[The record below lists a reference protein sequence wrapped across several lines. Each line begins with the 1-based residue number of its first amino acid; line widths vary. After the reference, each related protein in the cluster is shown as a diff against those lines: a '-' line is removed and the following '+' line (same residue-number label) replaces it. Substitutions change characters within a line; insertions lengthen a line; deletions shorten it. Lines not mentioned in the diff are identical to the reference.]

1 MGIGRID
8 SNPRL
13 PYDTAARVVVD
24 GFVYASVHWCVDEPM
39 RHSIK
44 GKGTPMPANAA
55 RINRRH
61 FLAITASLAGGAILS
76 ACGGGGAAPTATT
89 ASSAPATALA
99 NTPVTAGGTPLT
111 TFTTPVPAAA
121 LSSTPQAAGST
132 IAGAP
137 AAGGTMRLATGTE
150 PDALDPAKTIQLTAD
165 SFNDNLYDRLVF
177 IGPDRLPHP
186 WLAEKW
192 EIAQDGKQITFTIR
206 KGITFHD
213 GTDLDGAAVKF
224 SFDRIL
230 DPATASPAKA
240 QMGTLQSVDLVDPS
254 TVRFTFTQPY
264 APFFTNISLG
274 YGGIVSPT
282 AVKKSGDTF
291 GHNPVGSGP
300 FKLREWVTGQR
311 ITLERFPNYKNFRTD
326 GANTGPALLD
336 ALEFKIIADPAT
348 RLAALQSGELDVSD
362 VDVQQI
368 DKIKSDPKYQIV
380 IWKDATDMNFFE
392 YANKEPFTDLAVRQA
407 IAYSIDRD
415 SIVKSAWNGYATA
428 NLNPQPVGVAGWDAT
443 IGQQYGY
450 PFNLDKAR
458 KVLADGGYTPGPNGI
473 LQKNGKPLAFTIL
486 VYSGSPPAKT
496 AAEIVQATLQSI
508 GIKMEIQIMEF
519 GAEQPLLSA
528 GKFDLD
534 YMRWTWPDPVIE
546 SLLFKTPGWTKQLS
560 DPDLDKLLVVA
571 DMTLDPEK
579 RVAANHEIQKYIL
592 QKAYVAPI
600 ATDWIIRA
608 ARANVKGYAWD
619 AIGYPRYVN
628 MSIGK

>member
-1 MGIGRID
+1 MAM
-8 SNPRL
+8 PMK
-13 PYDTAARVVVD
+13 
-24 GFVYASVHWCVDEPM
+24 SVLV
-39 RHSIK
+39 S
-44 GKGTPMPANAA
+44 
-55 RINRRH
+55 RRQL
-61 FLAITASLAGGAILS
+61 LALTASMAGGAILA
-76 ACGGGGAAPTATT
+76 ACGGGTAPTATT
-89 ASSAPATALA
+89 AASRAPATALA
-99 NTPVTAGGTPLT
+99 NTPVTAGGTPLS
-111 TFTTPVPAAA
+111 TFATAVPASVVSSTPRAA
-121 LSSTPQAAGST
+121 GSAIAASPATGGTPQAAT
-132 IAGAP
+132 Q
-137 AAGGTMRLATGTE
+137 GGTFHLATGTE
-150 PDALDPAKTIQLTAD
+150 PDALDPAKTIQLAAD

-186 WLAEKW
+186 WLSEKW
-192 EIAQDGKQITFTIR
+192 DISQDGKQITFTIR
-206 KGITFHD
+206 KGIKFHD

-230 DPATASPAKA
+230 EPATASPAKA
-240 QMGTLQSVDLVDPS
+240 QMGTLQSIDLVDPV
-254 TVRFTFTQPY
+254 TVRFNFSAPY

-282 AVKKSGDTF
+282 AVKKAGDTF

-300 FKLREWVTGQR
+300 FKLKEWVTGQR
-311 ITLERFPNYKNFRTD
+311 ITLERYADYKNFRTD
-326 GANTGPALLD
+326 GTNTGPAYLD
-336 ALEFKIIADPAT
+336 TLEFKIIADPAT

-415 SIVKSAWNGYATA
+415 SIVKSAWNGYATV
-428 NLNPQPVGVAGWDAT
+428 NLNPQPAGVAGWDAT

-450 PFNLDKAR
+450 PFNLDKAK
-458 KVLADGGYTPGPNGI
+458 KVLADGGYTTGPNGI
-473 LQKNGKPLAFTIL
+473 LQKNGKPLAFTML

-496 AAEIVQATLQSI
+496 AAEIVQATLQTI
-508 GIKMEIQIMEF
+508 GVKMEIQIMEF
-519 GAEQPLLSA
+519 GAEQPLLNA
-528 GKFDLD
+528 GKFDVD
-534 YMRWTWPDPVIE
+534 WMRWTWPDPVIE
-546 SLLFKTPGWTKQLS
+546 SLLFKSPGWTKQLS
-560 DPDLDKLLVVA
+560 DPDLDKLLTVA
-571 DMTLDPEK
+571 DATLDPEK

-592 QKAYVAPI
+592 QKAYIAPI

-628 MSIGK
+628 MSLGK

>member
-1 MGIGRID
+1 MK
-8 SNPRL
+8 P
-13 PYDTAARVVVD
+13 V
-24 GFVYASVHWCVDEPM
+24 
-39 RHSIK
+39 SIS
-44 GKGTPMPANAA
+44 
-55 RINRRH
+55 RRQL
-61 FLAITASLAGGAILS
+61 LALTASMAGGAILA
-76 ACGGGGAAPTATT
+76 ACGGGTAPTATT
-89 ASSAPATALA
+89 AASRAPATALA

-111 TFTTPVPAAA
+111 TFTTPVPATAVSSTARAA
-121 LSSTPQAAGST
+121 GSAIAGSPATSGTPQAAT
-132 IAGAP
+132 Q
-137 AAGGTMRLATGTE
+137 GGTLHLAVASE
-150 PDALDPAKTIQLTAD
+150 PDALDPAKTIQLNAD

-186 WLAEKW
+186 WLSEKW
-192 EIAQDGKQITFTIR
+192 DISQDGKQITFTIR

-213 GTDLDGAAVKF
+213 GTSLDGAAVKF

-240 QMGTLQSVDLVDPS
+240 QMGTLQSVDLVDPF
-254 TVRFTFTQPY
+254 TVRFTFSKPY

-282 AVKKSGDTF
+282 AVKKSGNSF

-300 FKLREWVTGQR
+300 FKLKEWVTGQR
-311 ITLERFPNYKNFRTD
+311 ITLERYADYKNFRTD
-326 GANTGPALLD
+326 GTNTGPAYLD
-336 ALEFKIIADPAT
+336 TIEFKIIADSAT

-368 DKIKSDPKYQIV
+368 DKVKNDPKYQIV
-380 IWKDATDMNFFE
+380 IWKDATDMNFIE
-392 YANKEPFTDLAVRQA
+392 YAHKAPFTDLAVRQA
-407 IAYSIDRD
+407 IAYAIDRD
-415 SIVKSAWNGYATA
+415 SIVKSAWNGYATV

-450 PFNLDKAR
+450 AFNLDKAK
-458 KVLADGGYTPGPNGI
+458 KVLADGGYTAGANGVV
-473 LQKNGKPLAFTIL
+473 QKNGAPLAFTML
-486 VYSGSPPAKT
+486 VYANSPPAKT
-496 AAEIVQATLQSI
+496 ASEIIQATLQSI

-519 GAEQPLLSA
+519 GAEQPLLNA
-528 GKFDLD
+528 GKFDVD
-534 YMRWTWPDPVIE
+534 WMRWTWPDPVIE

-560 DPDLDKLLVVA
+560 DPALDKLLDVA
-571 DMTLDPEK
+571 DTTLDPEK

-592 QKAYVAPI
+592 QKAYIAPI

-628 MSIGK
+628 VSLGK

>member
-1 MGIGRID
+1 MSMKRVSISR
-8 SNPRL
+8 RQL
-13 PYDTAARVVVD
+13 LAFAA
-24 GFVYASVHWCVDEPM
+24 SM
-39 RHSIK
+39 
-44 GKGTPMPANAA
+44 
-55 RINRRH
+55 
-61 FLAITASLAGGAILS
+61 AGGAILT
-76 ACGGGGAAPTATT
+76 ACGGGTAPTATT
-89 ASSAPATALA
+89 AASASSAPATALA
-99 NTPVTAGGTPLT
+99 NTPVTAGGTPLS
-111 TFTTPVPAAA
+111 TFATAVPATSAPAA
-121 LSSTPQAAGST
+121 GSAAAGGTPQAAAT
-132 IAGAP
+132 
-137 AAGGTMRLATGTE
+137 GGTMHLATSAE
-150 PDALDPAKTIQLTAD
+150 PDALDPAKTIQLNAD

-186 WLAEKW
+186 WLSEKW
-192 EIAQDGKQITFTIR
+192 DISQDGKQITFTIR
-206 KGITFHD
+206 KGIKFHD

-240 QMGTLQSVDLVDPS
+240 QIGTLQSVDLVDPV
-254 TVRFTFTQPY
+254 TVRFNFSAPY
-264 APFFTNISLG
+264 APFFTNVSLG

-282 AVKKSGDTF
+282 AVKKSGDAF

-300 FKLREWVTGQR
+300 FKLKEWVTGQR
-311 ITLERFPNYKNFRTD
+311 ITLERYADYKNFRTD
-326 GANTGPALLD
+326 GTNTGSAYLD
-336 ALEFKIIADPAT
+336 ALEFKIIADTAT

-380 IWKDATDMNFFE
+380 IWKDATDMDFFE

-428 NLNPQPVGVAGWDAT
+428 NLNPQPVGVAGWDAA

-450 PFNLDKAR
+450 AFNLDKAK
-458 KVLADGGYTPGPNGI
+458 KVLADGGYTPGPNNI
-473 LQKNGKPLAFTIL
+473 LQKNGKPLAFTML
-486 VYSGSPPAKT
+486 VYSNSPPAKT

-508 GIKMEIQIMEF
+508 GIKMDIQIIEF

-534 YMRWTWPDPVIE
+534 FMRWTWPDPVIE
-546 SLLFKTPGWTKQLS
+546 SLLFKSPGWTKQLS
-560 DPDLDKLLVVA
+560 DPDLDKLLAVA
-571 DMTLDPEK
+571 DTTLDPEK

-592 QKAYVAPI
+592 QKAYIAPI

-628 MSIGK
+628 MSLGK